1 MRLTSDG
8 RSEWSDNPRIPNS
21 DADKMM
27 KMFALYHKNL
37 FRFISH
43 TIIHNLTHFFWLF
56 RFDRSTHAHA
66 TVIHFTSISRLQ
78 SIMMLLTHSTHTV
91 RVGEQQIANFMV
103 GNLIMIFH
111 NESRDQRNNRRWGPE
126 SNDSTHFIFFFTF
139 HTHHTEASTRTVRED
154 EPQET
159 EEQEWRKVD

>member
-1 MRLTSDG
+1 MKEQKSMNFAPMLPKKTNVIQLKVFSTFSASLETLTSYNEFSIQFMRLTSDG

-78 SIMMLLTHSTHTV
+78 SIMLLLTHSTHIYGSGRRATN
-91 RVGEQQIANFMV
+91 RELNGGQF
-103 GNLIMIFH
+103 
-111 NESRDQRNNRRWGPE
+111 NNDFSQWISCP
-126 SNDSTHFIFFFTF
+126 
-139 HTHHTEASTRTVRED
+139 TE
-154 EPQET
+154 
-159 EEQEWRKVD
+159 